1 MPITPTFPHHCRH
14 LATAAVV
21 VPPTCRSQMP
31 AATLQRYTA
40 CDGQRTV
47 RPRLLRLLER
57 ALHCARA
64 RCAAKPCWLPASRSI
79 AVTTRRAVRR
89 CPRSQVKVL
98 CGAAGMDD
106 GCCSPEAQ
114 GRGKSRKIE
123 SGLLPQFRIPV
134 QTGAVARP
142 LRCVTGCTAVL
153 YRLYPY
159 STVRAHLCVLRNRA
173 RCTLYLYRSIQHDLD
188 GISLLLMSRSL
199 GPVSVR
205 RATRAVVYPVLAVG
219 AVLQKSVAKN
229 VIHKMAAGWHGL
241 LSKWSKSAKA
251 TGNSHFA

>member
-1 MPITPTFPHHCRH
+1 MTPRSAGSILHPTSAAARSHSLSASSAWPSPTPSLQLPLPITPTFPQHCRH

-106 GCCSPEAQ
+106 DCCSPEAQ
-114 GRGKSRKIE
+114 GRGRSRKIE
-123 SGLLPQFRIPV
+123 SGRLPQFRIPV
-134 QTGAVARP
+134 QTGAVAKDR
-142 LRCVTGCTAVL
+142 
-153 YRLYPY
+153 
-159 STVRAHLCVLRNRA
+159 HA
-173 RCTLYLYRSIQHDLD
+173 R
-188 GISLLLMSRSL
+188 
-199 GPVSVR
+199 V
-205 RATRAVVYPVLAVG
+205 
-219 AVLQKSVAKN
+219 
-229 VIHKMAAGWHGL
+229 
-241 LSKWSKSAKA
+241 
-251 TGNSHFA
+251 